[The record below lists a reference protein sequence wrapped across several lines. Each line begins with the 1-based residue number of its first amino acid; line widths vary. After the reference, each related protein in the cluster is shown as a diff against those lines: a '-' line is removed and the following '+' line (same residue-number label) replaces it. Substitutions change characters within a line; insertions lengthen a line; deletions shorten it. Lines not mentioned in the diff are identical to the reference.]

1 MSTTRSGRML
11 AALLFLAAAV
21 ATLNVTLWLQYR
33 DTRAAL
39 EAELARRLESLA
51 QTLGALLDPE
61 QVVNVWFEQSQ
72 DVEAASPVGEPLP
85 LATSVTDSFAIDT
98 EALLLRSRL
107 VAIMEAADLA
117 NITLYD
123 QDGRP
128 FLDAIH
134 TGSDLLRQDPL
145 YRAEVLAA
153 LRGSPAHTPLYRS
166 GQEYLMSGYAPIQG
180 DSSFAVG
187 VEADARFFAG
197 LRRLGQSLFALGA
210 GSLAVLVLL
219 GIFHARAQS
228 RLARAEAA
236 VQRAE
241 TLASMGRMA
250 AAIAHEIRNPLGII
264 RATATRLK
272 KRHDDPASPDEKFDY
287 IEEEVD
293 RLSAV
298 LDGYLGF
305 ARDEPPR
312 FATLD
317 LVDIVQRTLRLMQP
331 ELEAAGVSLET
342 ELPAS
347 CPVRGDA
354 QRLRQLL
361 MNLVLNAVQAMNGGG
376 RLQVR
381 VREEEAFACVAV
393 TDTGSGI
400 PPALRNRVFEPFFTT
415 KEKGSGLGL
424 AIVQRIVEEHQG
436 RIGMEAPA
444 AGGTRVEVRL
454 PSIRA

>member
-11 AALLFLAAAV
+11 AALLFLAASV
-21 ATLNVTLWLQYR
+21 TILNVTLWLQYR

-51 QTLGALLDPE
+51 QTLGAVLDPE
-61 QVVNVWFEQSQ
+61 QVVNAWFEPSQ
-72 DVEAASPVGEPLP
+72 DVETTTPA
-85 LATSVTDSFAIDT
+85 LADSFASGTD
-98 EALLLRSRL
+98 ALLLRSRL
-107 VAIMEAADLA
+107 AAIMDAADLA

-123 QDGRP
+123 QEARP

-134 TGSDLLRQDPL
+134 TAGDLLRQDPL

-153 LRGSPAHTPLYRS
+153 LRGSPAHTSLYRS

-197 LRRLGQSLFALGA
+197 LRRLGQSLFVLGA
-210 GSLAVLVLL
+210 GSLAVLVVL

-250 AAIAHEIRNPLGII
+250 AGIAHEIRNPLGII

-272 KRHDDPASPDEKFDY
+272 KLHGDPASPDEKFDY

-305 ARDEPPR
+305 ARDEAPR
-312 FATLD
+312 FASLD
-317 LVDIVQRTLRLMQP
+317 LVALVQRTLRLMQP
-331 ELEAAGVSLET
+331 ELESARVSLET
-342 ELPAS
+342 EMPAS
-347 CPVRGDA
+347 CSVRGDA

-376 RLQVR
+376 RLRVQVR
-381 VREEEAFACVAV
+381 TEESFACLAVA
-393 TDTGSGI
+393 DSGSGI

-436 RIGMEAPA
+436 QIQLEAPA
-444 AGGTRVEVRL
+444 GGGTRVEVRL
-454 PSIRA
+454 PSA